1 MIYFTPKDL
10 AERYRI
16 SERQVT
22 QMARMGYLPG
32 IKIGK
37 LWRFREEDVLSWEE
51 NQLSGWGKFKKEI
64 NKMADE
70 IIFPQ
75 IS

>member
-1 MIYFTPKDL
+1 MTYLTPKDI

-22 QMARMGYLPG
+22 HLARIGYLPG

-37 LWRFREEDVLSWEE
+37 LWRFKEDDIEAWEGR
-51 NQLSGWGKFKKEI
+51 QKGIDEI
-64 NKMADE
+64 TKLADE
-70 IIFPQ
+70 IIRE
-75 IS
+75 

>member
-1 MIYFTPKDL
+1 MSYLTPKDL

-22 QMARMGYLPG
+22 HLARTGYLPG

-37 LWRFREEDVLSWEE
+37 LWRFRAEDIEAWE
-51 NQLSGWGKFKKEI
+51 GRHRGTDEI
-64 NKMADE
+64 TKLADE
-70 IIFPQ
+70 IIME
-75 IS
+75 SC

>member
-1 MIYFTPKDL
+1 MTYLTPKNL

-22 QMARMGYLPG
+22 HLARIGYLPG

-37 LWRFREEDVLSWEE
+37 LWRFKADDIEAWEGR
-51 NQLSGWGKFKKEI
+51 QKGIDEI
-64 NKMADE
+64 AKLADE
-70 IIFPQ
+70 IIRE
-75 IS
+75 SNCA